1 MHFVRKFK
9 LVLFPKILRLTHY
22 LRLEVSWNSERWLQ
36 EEAKT
41 LALEIRWQHQGQRLT
56 RWAERECVAIANSYN
71 SGCKEGRR
79 KRDTSSSQPTTTSK
93 GPHQTRSSTG
103 YLRELL
109 DRHRDIVR
117 RHRAF
122 FIAVSQFY
130 QYYETAANCTPAS
143 IVMLAVLC
151 QRQQGKLRPHTNG
164 TTTGGHIT

>member
-1 MHFVRKFK
+1 MELGKVAARGSQN
-9 LVLFPKILRLTHY
+9 PRLR
-22 LRLEVSWNSERWLQ
+22 NSLP
-36 EEAKT
+36 APGPATNKV
-41 LALEIRWQHQGQRLT
+41 GGT
-56 RWAERECVAIANSYN
+56 RVVAIANSYN

-79 KRDTSSSQPTTTSK
+79 KRDTSSIQPTTTSK